1 MCVPCT
7 HTRIHRRV
15 FIYIRLFIKLNTSH
29 NVAAHTQTHTRTNTH
44 GHADARTPFQIS
56 CWRCINIIITSSS
69 SSSPSASQQAVLPLL
84 LLLLLCRTVVVIVFP
99 AVGNLQTHTSTRERL
114 SSTSLELSVCLSS
127 RINCTRRSS
136 RSSSLFALWRVS
148 KYFCFLFSLR
158 VDCAIR
164 AITLTLRS
172 EVTALSYS
180 VSTQRSSAHLWRSH
194 RLSLRSLSL
203 SNSLSGTL
211 RSARALS

>member
-1 MCVPCT
+1 MLPAAFVCVPCT

-29 NVAAHTQTHTRTNTH
+29 NVATHTQTHTRTNTH

-99 AVGNLQTHTSTRERL
+99 AVGNLQTHTSRRERL

-127 RINCTRRSS
+127 RINCTPRSS

-148 KYFCFLFSLR
+148 KYFCFCFRCASTARYVRLR
-158 VDCAIR
+158 
-164 AITLTLRS
+164 
-172 EVTALSYS
+172 
-180 VSTQRSSAHLWRSH
+180 
-194 RLSLRSLSL
+194 
-203 SNSLSGTL
+203 
-211 RSARALS
+211 

>member
-56 CWRCINIIITSSS
+56 CWRCINFIITSSS
-69 SSSPSASQQAVLPLL
+69 SSPSTSQQAVLPLL

-99 AVGNLQTHTSTRERL
+99 AVGNLQTNTHKHTR
-114 SSTSLELSVCLSS
+114 TSLFYVTGTKCLS
-127 RINCTRRSS
+127 
-136 RSSSLFALWRVS
+136 LFPHKLHSTIFSIFFTLRTLARFQIFL
-148 KYFCFLFSLR
+148 FLFSLR

-164 AITLTLRS
+164 AVTLTLRS
-172 EVTALSYS
+172 EVTALSLA
-180 VSTQRSSAHLWRSH
+180 VSTQRSSAHL
-194 RLSLRSLSL
+194 
-203 SNSLSGTL
+203 
-211 RSARALS
+211 

>member
-7 HTRIHRRV
+7 HTRKHRRV

-29 NVAAHTQTHTRTNTH
+29 NVAAHTQTHTGTNTH

-56 CWRCINIIITSSS
+56 CWRCINIIITSS
-69 SSSPSASQQAVLPLL
+69 PSASQQAVLP

-99 AVGNLQTHTSTRERL
+99 AVGNLQTHTNTRERL

-127 RINCTRRSS
+127 RINCIRRSS

-180 VSTQRSSAHLWRSH
+180 VSTQRSSAHL
-194 RLSLRSLSL
+194 
-203 SNSLSGTL
+203 
-211 RSARALS
+211 